1 MQPSFINP
9 LMKANLLC
17 NSTTNAGWRPLIN
30 KGYGVCRLD
39 NPKDDRMPF
48 LELLGNFKRLQ
59 AELGLD
65 DIVSF
70 IASR

>member
-1 MQPSFINP
+1 
-9 LMKANLLC
+9 MKATLLY

-30 KGYGVCRLD
+30 NGICRFD
-39 NPKDDRMPF
+39 NSEDDRMPF

-70 IASR
+70 FVSR